1 MLGLIEPFKYPSV
14 QRYQQQY
21 QFKINSNI
29 NNMTVPPRFVPTL
42 TDRVTLT
49 ESAVAP
55 QSAAMPAAVRAAVE
69 EQITQ
74 RVMQRIDVVL
84 ERRLREAVA
93 QVILSHTQTLG
104 PRLRDEIQLV
114 VLESVQQAVAQ
125 EMKLPGWPI

>member
-1 MLGLIEPFKYPSV
+1 MSLLNTRLSNTINNNSIN
-14 QRYQQQY
+14 
-21 QFKINSNI
+21 INSNI
-29 NNMTVPPRFVPTL
+29 NININTMTVPPRFVPTL

-55 QSAAMPAAVRAAVE
+55 QSAAMPVAVRAAVE

-125 EMKLPGWPI
+125 EMKLPG